1 MWSTFVLQF
10 LSLLWFVSRNAVALL
25 PTVALDLARLL
36 LDKGPRDAAEE
47 KSAVFYEGH
56 VEHARSLPVKNRFK
70 YDVRVCLINLDNPP
84 AWWRTPS
91 NEGETSLRADQVRAR
106 CGTAGPVW
114 LLTIPSCCGYSQN
127 PICVYY
133 AYAEDGETLE
143 RCVAEVTNTPWG
155 ERVVFNFEPEMREP
169 YPKSLHVSPFM
180 DMKNTWRIST
190 EAPTKGKGLRVDIR
204 VGHPEHGNY
213 FFARLSCRQSIWASD
228 RSERANLSTWR
239 RYGYM
244 PQRVAVWIY
253 WQALVL
259 LWKGAPVFQH
269 PDLGSYSRGV
279 ERDMRER
286 QPKPALLS
294 WDFGRVPWPFNRG

>member
-25 PTVALDLARLL
+25 PTVALDLSRLL
-36 LDKGPRDAAEE
+36 LVRGGDKDPRDATEE

-190 EAPTKGKGLRVDIR
+190 EAPTKGKGEFN
-204 VGHPEHGNY
+204 HPTPESPLG
-213 FFARLSCRQSIWASD
+213 LS
-228 RSERANLSTWR
+228 
-239 RYGYM
+239 
-244 PQRVAVWIY
+244 
-253 WQALVL
+253 
-259 LWKGAPVFQH
+259 
-269 PDLGSYSRGV
+269 
-279 ERDMRER
+279 
-286 QPKPALLS
+286 
-294 WDFGRVPWPFNRG
+294 NR